1 MRPGARRRLSFA
13 PRFRTS
19 REVIVDILSLGKNS
33 FKRKIC
39 ELDTEPPRSPRKTQ
53 LRLFS
58 FIDRVTAV
66 PVVAL
71 FNKKIPQFSVF
82 SVTRCR
88 ALRFVI
94 CTSCLVLLAA
104 CTPSQPKSPSQAI
117 DDFGDTVVLGN
128 SPKRVV

>member
-13 PRFRTS
+13 PRFGTS

-53 LRLFS
+53 LRFFS
-58 FIDRVTAV
+58 FIDRITAV
-66 PVVAL
+66 RVVPP
-71 FNKKIPQFSVF
+71 FIKKIPQFSVF

-88 ALRFVI
+88 ALRFVV
-94 CTSCLVLLAA
+94 CTSCLFLLAA
-104 CTPSQPKSPSQAI
+104 CSSSSPKAASPTI
-117 DDFGDTVVLGN
+117 DDFGDTFVL
-128 SPKRVV
+128 